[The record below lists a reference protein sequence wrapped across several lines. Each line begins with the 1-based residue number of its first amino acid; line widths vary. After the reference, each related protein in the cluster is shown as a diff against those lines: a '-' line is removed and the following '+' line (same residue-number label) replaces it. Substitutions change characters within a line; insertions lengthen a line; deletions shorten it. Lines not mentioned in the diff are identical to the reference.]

1 MKRSAGFT
9 LIEMLITIAVASTI
23 TLAASGALL
32 HVFQTQRIGFEES
45 KHQAQFR
52 MTGNF
57 IERALEDETLDAIV
71 YAGEN
76 KSEEDSANTLETD
89 ENAAW
94 ALLSNGN
101 VLLAY
106 HSGVISA
113 GGILSKDYNS
123 DDTFVMGTNILDTD
137 GHLLDPASPDEKVSV
152 DISKDL
158 KNVKLY
164 AKAARNGGTLIT
176 VKYATDTSNGAYT
189 TSYYYRTKSF
199 EEWESNNPGGAA
211 LSSLT
216 LASAR
221 ARQLNSSA
229 AVVRAAVPFSTTG
242 SVVAEKQAAA
252 LLEETRNAVG
262 AEARLQFLEAL
273 WSQYGS
279 TGMILDAAHQPT
291 DQSFASWYD
300 GTWPDSTPWCACYLS
315 WALYRARGGIE
326 GTPLRFASIKNGIE
340 LLSREDGAFGH
351 FYTGFK
357 TARYASPGDILFFD
371 WEGDGDPDHVGAVL
385 TRGSDVVYTVEGNSA
400 HAVALREYKLD
411 DPHICGLGTIPWRAA
426 GGSGE

>member
-45 KHQAQFR
+45 KRQNAFR
-52 MTGNF
+52 ITHDF
-57 IERALEDETLDAIV
+57 IETALERKSLTNIHFAEHKNLVDTANYKGDAALSSDDEKAGWSIV
-71 YAGEN
+71 TEPDSRWDLESSDSVLLGYEDGSLTAGGAEIATGLSN
-76 KSEEDSANTLETD
+76 VVLKTK
-89 ENAAW
+89 NAA
-94 ALLSNGN
+94 
-101 VLLAY
+101 
-106 HSGVISA
+106 SGTGMLIS
-113 GGILSKDYNS
+113 IQYE
-123 DDTFVMGTNILDTD
+123 T
-137 GHLLDPASPDEKVSV
+137 E
-152 DISKDL
+152 
-158 KNVKLY
+158 
-164 AKAARNGGTLIT
+164 
-176 VKYATDTSNGAYT
+176 TSNGPYT
-189 TSYYYRTKSF
+189 TTYYYRTARLDDGLQAEAKQQT
-199 EEWESNNPGGAA
+199 
-211 LSSLT
+211 SSLQM
-216 LASAR
+216 ASER

-351 FYTGFK
+351 FYTGFE

-411 DPHICGLGTIPWRAA
+411 DPHICGLGTIPWR
-426 GGSGE
+426 EDED

>member
-45 KHQAQFR
+45 KRQNAFR
-52 MTGNF
+52 ITHDF
-57 IERALEDETLDAIV
+57 IENALERGSLSKIVYEENIAGDETLSEADKKAGWAIV
-71 YAGEN
+71 TRT
-76 KSEEDSANTLETD
+76 DSAWKLQHEDKDASGAVTSTSD
-89 ENAAW
+89 
-94 ALLSNGN
+94 LLSYQDG
-101 VLLAY
+101 VLLAGN
-106 HSGVISA
+106 SEIANGLTNVVLKTKNAASQA
-113 GGILSKDYNS
+113 GMLFSIQYE
-123 DDTFVMGTNILDTD
+123 T
-137 GHLLDPASPDEKVSV
+137 A
-152 DISKDL
+152 
-158 KNVKLY
+158 
-164 AKAARNGGTLIT
+164 
-176 VKYATDTSNGAYT
+176 TSNGPYT
-189 TSYYYRTKSF
+189 TTYYYRV
-199 EEWESNNPGGAA
+199 GGLNFGEADKEP
-211 LSSLT
+211 SSLT

-351 FYTGFK
+351 FYTGFE